1 MKTCNLK
8 LISSALLFVL
18 VICFSGVSLVEAASY
33 FPNGIKDTYTYG
45 DEFGGTS
52 TAKVDYI
59 SGGWKHWTEFAGFGP
74 TWVWT
79 YNYTYSEHVFV
90 YANGRTQLFTNF
102 NGAVGDVWKV
112 TIGSCNKNVT
122 VTLAEKDQTVTVP
135 AGTFDDC
142 ILLKLTTSCADAGV
156 EAIWFA
162 KDVGVVKWTS
172 RSIAGPIDH
181 ELEKAVVKGI
191 TYPESVPITLAIKG
205 GTDRFNYWINMMP
218 PIDPNRPPTLL
229 YAEFAITNT
238 TGEPIEFIFE
248 ACEFDICIYDEDGN
262 MVSHMNRG
270 KEAECAREIADQK
283 TLENGKTWKYNGK
296 VELTDKEGRDLPQ
309 GDYTVECILLSNPK
323 FSTSHS
329 IKIRYAY

>member
-1 MKTCNLK
+1 
-8 LISSALLFVL
+8 
-18 VICFSGVSLVEAASY
+18 
-33 FPNGIKDTYTYG
+33 
-45 DEFGGTS
+45 
-52 TAKVDYI
+52 
-59 SGGWKHWTEFAGFGP
+59 
-74 TWVWT
+74 
-79 YNYTYSEHVFV
+79 
-90 YANGRTQLFTNF
+90 
-102 NGAVGDVWKV
+102 
-112 TIGSCNKNVT
+112 
-122 VTLAEKDQTVTVP
+122 
-135 AGTFDDC
+135 
-142 ILLKLTTSCADAGV
+142 
-156 EAIWFA
+156 
-162 KDVGVVKWTS
+162 
-172 RSIAGPIDH
+172 
-181 ELEKAVVKGI
+181 
-191 TYPESVPITLAIKG
+191 
-205 GTDRFNYWINMMP
+205 MMP
-218 PIDPNRPPTLL
+218 PIEPNRPPTLL